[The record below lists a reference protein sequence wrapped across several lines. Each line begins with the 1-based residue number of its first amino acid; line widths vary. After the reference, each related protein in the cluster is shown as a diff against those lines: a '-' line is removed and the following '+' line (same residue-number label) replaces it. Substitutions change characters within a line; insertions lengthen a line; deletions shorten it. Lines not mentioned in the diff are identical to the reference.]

1 MVMKDTSIEDDMEE
15 DGHQPAIAD
24 SVGGILDTLV
34 TDVVYN
40 DN

>member
-15 DGHQPAIAD
+15 DGNQLAIAD